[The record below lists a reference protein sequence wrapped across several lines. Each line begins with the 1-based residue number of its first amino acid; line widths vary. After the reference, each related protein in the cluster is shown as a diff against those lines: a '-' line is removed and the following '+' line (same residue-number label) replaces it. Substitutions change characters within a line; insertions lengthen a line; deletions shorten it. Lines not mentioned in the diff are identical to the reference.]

1 METGALQVLVTSGI
15 WLDLPVLFNRMADAK
30 IENDRGQEC
39 ANTENTHDKRQSML
53 PETGSVIPSAFMTS
67 NPSSHTRMTNV
78 TRL

>member
-1 METGALQVLVTSGI
+1 METGALQVLVTSCI

-53 PETGSVIPSAFMTS
+53 PETGSVIPSAIMTS

-78 TRL
+78 IRL

>member
-1 METGALQVLVTSGI
+1 METGALQVSITSCI